1 MQNENRSRVPTSL
14 GNSSLPKERE
24 SVINAIKVSG
34 IKRPP
39 SECLASLPEDHS
51 RRIDATTGHFVY
63 VRRKSEAVLRKS
75 NTCDKRSNNA
85 HCPHMG
91 QLGHNEE
98 TTQLMHTLSRKPTD
112 PPLGKTGNRLPPAE
126 ANYPPITSAIP
137 FLDNPR
143 GMKSQHWEER
153 NLQLQRLLRKLDQSN
168 QEDYLQMLRS
178 LSSIDLSRHAVK
190 LERRSIQLSLEEG
203 KELQRVGAFNILEK
217 L

>member
-1 MQNENRSRVPTSL
+1 
-14 GNSSLPKERE
+14 
-24 SVINAIKVSG
+24 
-34 IKRPP
+34 
-39 SECLASLPEDHS
+39 
-51 RRIDATTGHFVY
+51 
-63 VRRKSEAVLRKS
+63 
-75 NTCDKRSNNA
+75 
-85 HCPHMG
+85 MG

-98 TTQLMHTLSRKPTD
+98 TTQLMHTLSRKLTD

-137 FLDNPR
+137 FSDNPR
-143 GMKSQHWEER
+143 GMKSQYWEER

-178 LSSIDLSRHAVK
+178 LSSIELSRHAVK

-203 KELQRVGAFNILEK
+203 KELQRVGALNILEK